1 MDLLHVLEFGFARIE
16 WVSVMG
22 LDTITNKA
30 STAIVEMADMVG
42 MVDMA
47 NLVISKRPHADLN
60 RDRWIQS
67 PEC

>member
-1 MDLLHVLEFGFARIE
+1 
-16 WVSVMG
+16 MG

-30 STAIVEMADMVG
+30 SPALVEMVDMVG

-47 NLVISKRPHADLN
+47 NLLISKRPHADLN

>member
-1 MDLLHVLEFGFARIE
+1 
-16 WVSVMG
+16 MG

-30 STAIVEMADMVG
+30 SPALVEMVDMVG

-47 NLVISKRPHADLN
+47 NLLISKRPHADLN
-60 RDRWIQS
+60 RDCWIQR